1 MIGQL
6 TSTATPFQAGQSIRV
21 YFPENFDAGGIEK
34 GAAQFISF
42 CGKDCDGAAGTVHA
56 VEISAY
62 NGN

>member
-42 CGKDCDGAAGTVHA
+42 CGKDCDGAAV
-56 VEISAY
+56 VLF
-62 NGN
+62 